1 VAVGL
6 VLMVAIMV
14 TVAILAGSKFLKQ
27 IAHALIVILQ
37 SNITIG
43 DFWQLLVTIVV
54 ESKTSRQMAR

>member
-43 DFWQLLVTIVV
+43 GFWQLLVTIVV